1 MIEENEKSVPLIES
15 IKQRIKY
22 LEVNDPS
29 NVALKLLKQQIQN
42 DVS

>member
-1 MIEENEKSVPLIES
+1 MIKENEKSVSLIEA

-22 LEVNDPS
+22 LKVNVPN
-29 NVALKLLKQQIQN
+29 NVALKRLKQQISD

>member
-1 MIEENEKSVPLIES
+1 MIKENEKSVSLIES

-29 NVALKLLKQQIQN
+29 NVVLKLLKQQIP
-42 DVS
+42 DDGS